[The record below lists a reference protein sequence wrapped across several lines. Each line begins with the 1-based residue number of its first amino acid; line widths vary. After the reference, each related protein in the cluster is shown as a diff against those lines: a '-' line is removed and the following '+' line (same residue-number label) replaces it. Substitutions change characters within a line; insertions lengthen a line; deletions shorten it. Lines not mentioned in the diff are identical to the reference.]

1 MARPQRV
8 YIEKVLYYVTSRGGH
23 GQEIFIHPSD
33 YKAYVDLIAKYKQQ
47 FGFKLFAYVLLPTH
61 LHMLI
66 EVRNNI
72 TISNILHSINSRYT
86 KIFNSQH
93 GKKGHLFH
101 ERFKAV
107 LAEKEFYLLP
117 LIRHIHLNPVRD
129 RLPLDKRVKLVDDLL
144 DYPYSS
150 YSQFLDPAKREH
162 PQMKEEIE
170 EIFTVLKGR
179 ENAFAKFISSIDQRG
194 VDEFK
199 NRIHKKRILGSA
211 GFVDNVEKI
220 MEESIKTQRGKRP
233 LPKRTRMIYAVSAA
247 VIIFLVIT
255 TISFFYKQSTTLKTK
270 YDKTLALYQTTLEML
285 KREQGEA
292 LKAKKDIKGYQ
303 WKIRLTEEAL
313 KKLQAERKKA
323 LKAEKGID
331 GYAWVIKLTQ
341 IGGPKIASN
350 NMDVISFYDNCIN
363 SKNTSR
369 KGFLNSR
376 YSKKESRGGKVVWMT
391 IQTNPQQDGTVSWRG
406 EWDGKKMRGVLSQRS
421 AKGVVRNFSFVS
433 VGERIK
439 RGKKD

>member
-8 YIEKVLYYVTSRGGH
+8 YIEEVLYYVTSRGGH
-23 GQEIFIHPSD
+23 GQEIFTHPSD
-33 YKAYVDLIAKYKQQ
+33 YKAYIDLIAKYKQQ

-72 TISNILHSINSRYT
+72 TISNILHNINSLYT
-86 KIFNSQH
+86 KTFNGRY

-117 LIRHIHLNPVRD
+117 LIRHIHLNPQ
-129 RLPLDKRVKLVDDLL
+129 RVKPVDDLR

-150 YSQFLDPAKREH
+150 YSQFIDPAKREH

-170 EIFTVLKGR
+170 EIFTILKGK
-179 ENAFAKFISSIDQRG
+179 ENVFAKFISSIDQRG

-199 NRIHKKRILGSA
+199 KRLHKKRILGSI
-211 GFVDNVEKI
+211 GFVDNIKKI
-220 MEESIKTQRGKRP
+220 IEESIKTQRKKRP
-233 LPKRTRMIYAVSAA
+233 LPKRTRMIYAVAAA
-247 VIIFLVIT
+247 VVIFLIIT
-255 TISFFYKQSTTLKTK
+255 AINFFYKQSTTLKTK
-270 YDKTLALYQTTLEML
+270 YDKTLALYQGTLEML
-285 KREQGEA
+285 KLEQGEA
-292 LKAKKDIKGYQ
+292 LKARKDIKSYQ

-313 KKLQAERKKA
+313 KKLQAEKREA
-323 LKAEKGID
+323 LKAEKSID

-341 IGGPKIASN
+341 IDGPQISFN
-350 NMDVISFYDNCIN
+350 HIDVISFYDNCIN
-363 SKNTSR
+363 SENTSR
-369 KGFLNSR
+369 KGFPNSR
-376 YSKKESRGGKVVWMT
+376 YSKKESRGGKVVWVT
-391 IQTNPQQDGTVSWRG
+391 IQTNPQQGGTVSWRG

-433 VGERIK
+433 VEERIK
-439 RGKKD
+439 KVK